1 MFNLFKLSPTQT
13 ILDILKPANEIEIT
27 PLDVNTDTTEDGT
40 VILTADTSKITP
52 DVNIEVSDSDATVT
66 IQEETATHFVEHSL
80 SFPVDNIDKENV
92 SADFDEDGKLVVTLP
107 TTGTGNENKE
117 EKKPSIAINRI

>member
-40 VILTADTSKITP
+40 VILTVDTSGIEP
-52 DVNIEVSDSDATVT
+52 NVNIEVSDSDATVT

-117 EKKPSIAINRI
+117 EKKPSIVINRI

>member
-40 VILTADTSKITP
+40 VILTVDTSGIEP
-52 DVNIEVSDSDATVT
+52 NVNIEVSDSDATVT

-80 SFPVDNIDKENV
+80 SFHVDNIDKENV
-92 SADFDEDGKLVVTLP
+92 SAGFDEDGKLVVTLP
-107 TTGTGNENKE
+107 TTGTGDENKE
-117 EKKPSIAINRI
+117 EKKPSITINRI

>member
-40 VILTADTSKITP
+40 VILTVDTSGIEP
-52 DVNIEVSDSDATVT
+52 NVNIEVSDSDATVT
-66 IQEETATHFVEHSL
+66 IQEETATHFVEHRL
-80 SFPVDNIDKENV
+80 SFHVDNIDKENV
-92 SADFDEDGKLVVTLP
+92 SASFDEDGKLVATLP
-107 TTGTGNENKE
+107 TTGTGDENKE
-117 EKKPSIAINRI
+117 EKKPSITINHI

>member
-40 VILTADTSKITP
+40 VILTVDTSGIEP
-52 DVNIEVSDSDATVT
+52 NVNIEVSDSDATVT
-66 IQEETATHFVEHSL
+66 IQEETAAYFVEHTL
-80 SFPVDNIDKENV
+80 SFHVDNIDKENV
-92 SADFDEDGKLVVTLP
+92 SASFDEDGKLVVTLP
-107 TTGTGNENKE
+107 TTGTGNENEE
-117 EKKPSIAINRI
+117 EKKPSITINRI

>member
-40 VILTADTSKITP
+40 VILTVDTSGIEP
-52 DVNIEVSDSDATVT
+52 NVNIEVSDSDATVT
-66 IQEETATHFVEHSL
+66 IREETATHFVEHSL
-80 SFPVDNIDKENV
+80 SFHVDNIDKENV
-92 SADFDEDGKLVVTLP
+92 SAGFDEDGKLVVTLP
-107 TTGTGNENKE
+107 TTGTGDENKE
-117 EKKPSIAINRI
+117 EKKPSITINRI